1 MDPIINLN
9 SGWYEC
15 LGLRFLKGPSSMSW
29 LPSFILT
36 FLLLVPLF
44 AEAQT
49 PPSASK
55 IAELSTQWVDPVI
68 VAPPRTI
75 YHLFETASRGKG
87 TQGSYLI
94 YLPPT
99 YKTSKTRRYPVIYW
113 LHGGF
118 GNARE
123 GAWAVERMDKAIKA
137 GLMPETIVVL
147 AQALPVGW
155 YVNSKDGKRPVEDV
169 IIRNLI
175 PHIDAT
181 YRTLNRR
188 EARGIEGM
196 SMGGYGA
203 LHLGMKYPNLFGA
216 ISSVA
221 PSILRNL
228 SDEPKERTFD
238 TFGDDQDFYD
248 ANSPWVLVKTNAAA
262 LRRGTAIRLLAGGQD
277 IGLRPSIAAFHD
289 LLATLDIPHQFTEV
303 KGAGHLYQAIIG
315 GLGNDAFAFWDR
327 AFGKFL

>member
-1 MDPIINLN
+1 MAGRMEQTLTLNLDL
-9 SGWYEC
+9 YEC
-15 LGLRFLKGPSSMSW
+15 LGLRFPKSPSQKTW
-29 LPSFILT
+29 LSILT
-36 FLLLVPLF
+36 LIFLLFLPLF
-44 AEAQT
+44 AHAQT
-49 PPSASK
+49 PPSATA
-55 IAELSTQWVDPVI
+55 IAELSMQWVDPVT
-68 VAPPRTI
+68 VAPPGTT
-75 YHLFETASRGKG
+75 YHLFDTTSRGKG

-99 YKTSKTRRYPVIYW
+99 YATANNRRYPVIYW

-123 GAWAVERMDKAIKA
+123 GSWAVEQIDKGVKA

-169 IIRNLI
+169 IIKDLI
-175 PHIDAT
+175 PHIDAA
-181 YRTLNRR
+181 YRTLNQR

-203 LHLGMKYPNLFGA
+203 LHLGVKYPDLFGA

-221 PSILRNL
+221 PSIMRNL

-238 TFGDDQDFYD
+238 TFGDDQAFYD
-248 ANSPWVLVKTNAAA
+248 ANGPC
-262 LRRGTAIRLLAGGQD
+262 LLAKTERR
-277 IGLRPSIAAFHD
+277 RPSQWNSDPSPRGWAGYRVAAFNHRVSRPSRHTQYPAPIHRGQRRRPP
-289 LLATLDIPHQFTEV
+289 LPRHHQWTWE
-303 KGAGHLYQAIIG
+303 
-315 GLGNDAFAFWDR
+315 
-327 AFGKFL
+327 